1 MSKITPPQDQLEDLF
16 NGLLDKTLSLA
27 EETRLAGMLAESA
40 EARGRY
46 RKWMELHAAL
56 HWDYAGA
63 ATHVPGSSVQIA
75 SAPLLF
81 GEASETGNADQRAP
95 EESLGLVRRS
105 LIVSGAL
112 AAAGLL
118 TLAIGWSALL
128 QRPLGHAGHS
138 PANTVPQET
147 DAIVE
152 VASLHGAAS
161 WSDGGRVVSDLAVGS
176 RLAAGNVSL
185 EGESAILTLR
195 FDDGTVVTLNGES
208 MLQFDTL
215 QQKSL
220 LLRHGTLSVDAQP
233 QQPGRPMIIRT
244 ATAEVEVLGT
254 VFSVMADSSETQL
267 DVEEGSVRLR
277 RLADGQM
284 VDVAEHHTATVSL
297 ATVMPIA
304 ANRPVKMPA
313 NYRQTFDGTSR
324 ARFLGE
330 WLAAETQNGQH
341 GEKGLPARA
350 RSVPYVAGRNADG
363 TPTIYYG
370 VTVREQDPGF
380 VTLHDDSVVSV
391 RFRTD
396 TPQPLQLMIG
406 TRRPGGSF
414 GGNFEASVAAE
425 TAIPDDAGEDGGS
438 GGWLRLEVPT
448 RDFMPICPGYSE
460 LTPGNVMS
468 MLLVDTYSIDAH
480 LEVAEVSVSR
490 QAARADFQ

>member
-1 MSKITPPQDQLEDLF
+1 MNKITPPQNLLEDLF
-16 NGLLDKTLSLA
+16 NGLLDKTLTVA
-27 EETRLAGMLAESA
+27 EETQLAAMLAESA

-63 ATHVPGSSVQIA
+63 ATHEPDSSVRIA
-75 SAPLLF
+75 SALLPF
-81 GEASETGNADQRAP
+81 REANGTGGADQRALSR
-95 EESLGLVRRS
+95 SLRLVRRS
-105 LIVSGAL
+105 LIVSGAF

-118 TLAIGWSALL
+118 TLVIGWSALL
-128 QRPLGHAGHS
+128 QRPFGHAGLV
-138 PANTVPQET
+138 PANTPPQGT

-195 FDDGTVVTLNGES
+195 FDDGTAVTLNGES

-215 QQKSL
+215 QQKNL
-220 LLRHGTLSVDAQP
+220 LLRHGTLSVDARPQP
-233 QQPGRPMIIRT
+233 PGRPMIIRT

-254 VFSVMADSSETQL
+254 VFSVIADSSETQL

-297 ATVMPIA
+297 ATVTPMA
-304 ANRPVKMPA
+304 ANRPAKMPA
-313 NYRQTFDGTSR
+313 NYRQTFDGTPR
-324 ARFLGE
+324 ARCLGK
-330 WLAAETQNGQH
+330 WLAAQTQNGQ
-341 GEKGLPARA
+341 KGLPART

-363 TPTIYYG
+363 TPNVHYG

-396 TPQPLQLMIG
+396 TPQALRLMIG

-414 GGNFEASVAAE
+414 GGNFEARVTAE
-425 TAIPDDAGEDGGS
+425 TAVPDDAGEDGGS
-438 GGWLRLEVPT
+438 GGWLRLEIPV
-448 RDFMPICPGYSE
+448 RDFMPICPGYNE
-460 LTPGNVMS
+460 RTPGNAIS
-468 MLLVDTYSIDAH
+468 MLLIDTYSIDAH